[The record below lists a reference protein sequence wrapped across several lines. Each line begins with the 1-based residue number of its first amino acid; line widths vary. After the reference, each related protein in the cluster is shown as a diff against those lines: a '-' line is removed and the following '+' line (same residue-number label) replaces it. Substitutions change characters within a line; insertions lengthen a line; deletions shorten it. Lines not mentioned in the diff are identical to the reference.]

1 MPSFVFFDSFT
12 TAQTL
17 ASGEF
22 GFIGASGS
30 LEVTGVAVASTGSAL
45 LSVYGTLSGTD
56 RAVDHD
62 GGEFL
67 LNVGEDARIAS
78 DGAFDTI
85 DVDGITRA
93 FIATAGE
100 LESGSDALDIRGT
113 GPIVIRNTGSIVGVS
128 DGIVTSATGSNVRIV
143 NFGTVTGSDG
153 GIDHL
158 SGDSL
163 LVNRGTIDGSA
174 GSYGFDAGE
183 DGGEDE
189 VRNSGSIQGGVKLEG
204 GDDTVINGG
213 DIDFIELGTGD
224 DSYEGR
230 ARGSA
235 GRVDGG
241 EGRDTVIGSRANDV
255 FLGGLGADR
264 FVLDRNGGTDRIL
277 DFAGQDRIDL
287 RALDFAR
294 FAAVRSE
301 IVDRPNGV
309 LIDLSD
315 DGLRIVLRGV
325 DKADLAAGDFI
336 L

>member
-17 ASGEF
+17 AGGEF

-30 LEVTGVAVASTGSAL
+30 LEVTGTAVLSSGPAL

-56 RAVDHD
+56 RAVAHS

-78 DGAFDTI
+78 DGAFDT
-85 DVDGITRA
+85 VGATGVTRA
-93 FIATAGE
+93 FVATAGE
-100 LESGSDALDIRGT
+100 LESGSDALDVRGT

-128 DGIVTSATGSNVRIV
+128 DGIVTSAAGSNVRIV

-174 GSYGFDAGE
+174 GSYGFD
-183 DGGEDE
+183 GGGGDDE
-189 VRNSGSIQGGVKLEG
+189 VRNSGSIQGGVDIED
-204 GDDTVINGG
+204 GDDTIINGG
-213 DIDFIELGTGD
+213 DIDFIVLGTGD

-241 EGRDTVIGSRANDV
+241 EGRDTLIGSRANDV

-287 RALDFAR
+287 RALEFAR

-309 LIDLSD
+309 LVDLSD
-315 DGLRIVLRGV
+315 DGLRILLRGV